1 MANDLP
7 LDNEDYTREFLEL
20 LLSKNKG
27 ISHIFV
33 ATDADEAIAWAKTH
47 VPQLIMFDIEINND
61 GPNGLAA
68 TNAISKIKKEAYFL
82 FITGC
87 SNYSFDSLKVQ
98 PYGYILKPIEV
109 SKFKSLIL
117 EIANKVRDNYNPEI
131 LTLKIKDELV
141 HINRSEII
149 FVEALNHKSI
159 IHTRSE
165 TWESRINLDQL
176 EARLGNGFL
185 RVHRS
190 FLVNLSK
197 VRKTKVILD
206 RSYEISFYDYPQKA
220 LMSRYYY
227 PKYREYFK

>member
-1 MANDLP
+1 MASALP
-7 LDNEDYTREFLEL
+7 FDNEDYTREFLEL
-20 LLSKNKG
+20 LLTQIEG
-27 ISHIFV
+27 TSHVFV
-33 ATDADEAIAWAKTH
+33 ATDADEAITWAKTH
-47 VPQLIMFDIEINND
+47 VPQLIMVDIEINND
-61 GPNGLAA
+61 GPNGLEAA
-68 TNAISKIKKEAYFL
+68 NIINKFKKDAYFL

-87 SNYSFDSLKVQ
+87 SNYRSDSFKVH

-109 SKFKSLIL
+109 SKFKSLML
-117 EIANKVRDNYNPEI
+117 EIDNKVRDDYNPEI
-131 LTLKIKDELV
+131 LTLKIRDELV
-141 HINRSEII
+141 HINRNEII
-149 FVEALNHKSI
+149 FVEALNHKTI

-165 TWESRINLDQL
+165 TWESRISLDQL
-176 EARLGNGFL
+176 EARLGDGFL

-190 FLVNLSK
+190 FVVNLSK